1 MLRILFVIVAVVA
14 AVLALVIEQ
23 PLLFVA
29 AGASLSIALIM
40 AMVHVVR
47 RHQRR
52 NRYKGK
58 PEPLPDITADASK
71 GEEEEEGGED
81 KQRALASLGILDIRP
96 KGSADGS
103 GEDEAGLSTEVVSGD
118 GSAAPETNGSPKTN
132 GARMVVPIQGTL
144 DFSIQ
149 EQSQSVRISVNES
162 AHKSLREVL
171 LPYLQAYRAI
181 AQANTVCLLRQPKR
195 APQYHI
201 EAIVSL
207 NGNARGN
214 GLFVS
219 KTPLLQWE
227 HRQPGLHVLR
237 ASEDQLSG
245 NVCGYYRQRV
255 AVKEV
260 VLFPVP
266 VPSSLAQYVLLA
278 DAMREHILDSE
289 EKQLLS
295 THFAHLLGNILEMG
309 ICDELLQE
317 SKEDVRPRS
326 EIIDEEIWQA
336 RDQGTP
342 LAMALVYL
350 NRAEEVVDEGGKR
363 VVMQAESLLV
373 QRLRETVQG
382 ARVERFGEL
391 MFGVFFKEEG
401 VAVEQW
407 AIRLQQDMLS
417 YSGLLE
423 DGVSIG
429 IALLH
434 EGNASAEALRRE
446 ATEALREAFDTGMC
460 TIVE

>member
-1 MLRILFVIVAVVA
+1 MVIVH
-14 AVLALVIEQ
+14 L
-23 PLLFVA
+23 
-29 AGASLSIALIM
+29 
-40 AMVHVVR
+40 VR
-47 RHQRR
+47 RRQRR
-52 NRYKGK
+52 NRYRVK
-58 PEPLPDITADASK
+58 PEALPDITSDAS
-71 GEEEEEGGED
+71 EEEGEGEED
-81 KQRALASLGILDIRP
+81 KQEDLASLGILDIRP
-96 KGSADGS
+96 KDSANGS
-103 GEDEAGLSTEVVSGD
+103 EEQEAGSLTEVVSGN
-118 GSAAPETNGSPKTN
+118 GSEASGTNGSTETNGASMT
-132 GARMVVPIQGTL
+132 VPVQGIL

-149 EQSQSVRISVNES
+149 EQPQSVRISVSES
-162 AHKSLREVL
+162 THKSLRGVL

-181 AQANTVCLLRQPKR
+181 TRANTVCLLRQPKR
-195 APQYHI
+195 ASQYHI

-219 KTPLLQWE
+219 KTPLLPWE

-260 VLFPVP
+260 VLLPVP
-266 VPSSLAQYVLLA
+266 IPSSLAQYVLLA

-326 EIIDEEIWQA
+326 EIIDEEIFKA
-336 RDQGTP
+336 RDEDTP
-342 LAMALVYL
+342 LALALVYL
-350 NRAEEVVDEGGKR
+350 NRAEEVADEGGKR

-391 MFGVFFKEEG
+391 MFGVFFKDEG

-407 AIRLQQDMLS
+407 AIRFQQDMLS

>member
-1 MLRILFVIVAVVA
+1 MFRVLFVIVAVVA

-29 AGASLSIALIM
+29 AGASLSIALVM
-40 AMVHVVR
+40 AIVHFVR

-52 NRYKGK
+52 NKYKAK
-58 PEPLPDITADASK
+58 SEPLPDITSDAL
-71 GEEEEEGGED
+71 EEEEEGEED
-81 KQRALASLGILDIRP
+81 KKRALASLGILDIRP
-96 KGSADGS
+96 IGYADGS
-103 GEDEAGLSTEVVSGD
+103 AENEAGSLAEVASEN
-118 GSAAPETNGSPKTN
+118 GSAASATNGSAKTN
-132 GARMVVPIQGTL
+132 GARVSAPIQGTL

-149 EQSQSVRISVNES
+149 EQTQSVRISVNES

-181 AQANTVCLLRQPKR
+181 TRANTVCLLRQPKR
-195 APQYHI
+195 ASQYHI

-219 KTPLLQWE
+219 KTPLLPWE

-260 VLFPVP
+260 VLLPVP
-266 VPSSLAQYVLLA
+266 APSSLAQYVLLA

-289 EKQLLS
+289 EKRLLS
-295 THFAHLLGNILEMG
+295 THFALLLGNILEMG

-317 SKEDVRPRS
+317 SQEDVRPRS
-326 EIIDEEIWQA
+326 EIIDEEIAQA

-342 LAMALVYL
+342 LALALVYL
-350 NRAEEVVDEGGKR
+350 NRAEEVADEGGKR
-363 VVMQAESLLV
+363 VIMQAESLLV

-391 MFGVFFKEEG
+391 MFGVFFREEG

-407 AIRLQQDMLS
+407 AIRFQQDMLS

-434 EGNASAEALRRE
+434 EGNASAEALRGE
-446 ATEALREAFDTGMC
+446 ATEALRQAFDSGMC

>member
-1 MLRILFVIVAVVA
+1 MFRIFFVIVAVVA

-23 PLLFVA
+23 PLLLVA

-40 AMVHVVR
+40 AIVHVVR

-58 PEPLPDITADASK
+58 PEPLPDITADAPK
-71 GEEEEEGGED
+71 EEGGED

-103 GEDEAGLSTEVVSGD
+103 GDDEADSSTEVVSGNE
-118 GSAAPETNGSPKTN
+118 SAASETNGSPETN

-144 DFSIQ
+144 DFFIQ

-227 HRQPGLHVLR
+227 HRRPGLHVLR

-326 EIIDEEIWQA
+326 EIIEEEIWQA

-342 LAMALVYL
+342 LALALVYL
-350 NRAEEVVDEGGKR
+350 NRAEEVADEGGKR

>member
-1 MLRILFVIVAVVA
+1 MFRILFVIVAVVA

-23 PLLFVA
+23 PLLLVA

-40 AMVHVVR
+40 AIVHVVR

-58 PEPLPDITADASK
+58 PEPLPDITADAP
-71 GEEEEEGGED
+71 EEEEEEEEEED
-81 KQRALASLGILDIRP
+81 KQRDLASLGILDIRP

-103 GEDEAGLSTEVVSGD
+103 GDDEADSSTEVVSGNE
-118 GSAAPETNGSPKTN
+118 SAASETNGPPETN

-162 AHKSLREVL
+162 AHKLLREVL

-342 LAMALVYL
+342 LALALVYL
-350 NRAEEVVDEGGKR
+350 NRAEEVADEGGQR

>member
-1 MLRILFVIVAVVA
+1 MFRILFVIAAVVA

-29 AGASLSIALIM
+29 AGASLSVALIM
-40 AMVHVVR
+40 VIVHLVR
-47 RHQRR
+47 RRR
-52 NRYKGK
+52 RRKKYRVK
-58 PEPLPDITADASK
+58 PEPLPDITSDVL
-71 GEEEEEGGED
+71 EEEGEED
-81 KQRALASLGILDIRP
+81 KQRDLASLGILDIRQ
-96 KGSADGS
+96 KGSANGS
-103 GEDEAGLSTEVVSGD
+103 RENEAGSLTEVVPGNESGAS
-118 GSAAPETNGSPKTN
+118 GTNGSTETNDARKTVPVQ
-132 GARMVVPIQGTL
+132 GAL

-149 EQSQSVRISVNES
+149 EQPQSVRISVNES
-162 AHKSLREVL
+162 AHKSLRGVL

-219 KTPLLQWE
+219 KTPLLPWE
-227 HRQPGLHVLR
+227 HRRPGLHVLR

-260 VLFPVP
+260 VLLPVP

-289 EKQLLS
+289 EKRLLS

-309 ICDELLQE
+309 VCDELLQE
-317 SKEDVRPRS
+317 SKEDIRPRS
-326 EIIDEEIWQA
+326 EIIDEEIFKA
-336 RDQGTP
+336 RDESTP
-342 LAMALVYL
+342 LALALVYL
-350 NRAEEVVDEGGKR
+350 NRAEEVADEGGKR

-407 AIRLQQDMLS
+407 AIRFQQDMLS

-434 EGNASAEALRRE
+434 EGNAGAEALRRE
-446 ATEALREAFDTGMC
+446 ATEALRQAFDTGMC

>member
-1 MLRILFVIVAVVA
+1 MFRILFVIVAVVA

-103 GEDEAGLSTEVVSGD
+103 GEDEAGSSTEVVSGD

>member
-1 MLRILFVIVAVVA
+1 MFRILFVIVAVVV
-14 AVLALVIEQ
+14 AVLAVVIEQ

-40 AMVHVVR
+40 AIVHVVR

-58 PEPLPDITADASK
+58 PEPLPDITADAP
-71 GEEEEEGGED
+71 EEEGD
-81 KQRALASLGILDIRP
+81 KQRALASFGILDIRP

-103 GEDEAGLSTEVVSGD
+103 GEDEAGSSTEVVSGN
-118 GSAAPETNGSPKTN
+118 GPAASGTNGPPETN

-227 HRQPGLHVLR
+227 HRRPGLHVLR

-245 NVCGYYRQRV
+245 NVRGYYRQRV

-342 LAMALVYL
+342 LALALVYL
-350 NRAEEVVDEGGKR
+350 NRAEEVADEGGKR

-446 ATEALREAFDTGMC
+446 ATGALREAFDTGMC

>member
-1 MLRILFVIVAVVA
+1 MFRILFVIVAVVA

-23 PLLFVA
+23 PLLLVA

-40 AMVHVVR
+40 AIVHVVR

-58 PEPLPDITADASK
+58 PEPLPDITADAPK
-71 GEEEEEGGED
+71 EEGGED

-103 GEDEAGLSTEVVSGD
+103 GDDEADSSTEVVSGNE
-118 GSAAPETNGSPKTN
+118 SAASETNGSPETN

-227 HRQPGLHVLR
+227 HRRPGLHVLR

-295 THFAHLLGNILEMG
+295 SHFAHLLGNILEMG

-326 EIIDEEIWQA
+326 EIIEEEIWQA

-342 LAMALVYL
+342 LALALVYL
-350 NRAEEVVDEGGKR
+350 NRAEEVADEGGKR

>member
-1 MLRILFVIVAVVA
+1 MFRILFVIAAVVA
-14 AVLALVIEQ
+14 AALALVIEQ
-23 PLLFVA
+23 PLLFLA
-29 AGASLSIALIM
+29 AGASLCVALIM
-40 AMVHVVR
+40 VIVHFVR
-47 RHQRR
+47 RRQRL
-52 NRYKGK
+52 NRYRMKS
-58 PEPLPDITADASK
+58 EPLPDSTSDVL
-71 GEEEEEGGED
+71 EEEEEGEKG
-81 KQRALASLGILDIRP
+81 KQRDLAALGILDIRP
-96 KGSADGS
+96 KDSANGS
-103 GEDEAGLSTEVVSGD
+103 GKKETGSLTEVVSQN
-118 GSAAPETNGSPKTN
+118 GSGASGTNGSTETNGPHITTP
-132 GARMVVPIQGTL
+132 VQGIL

-149 EQSQSVRISVNES
+149 EQPHSVRISVNES

-219 KTPLLQWE
+219 KTPLLPWE
-227 HRQPGLHVLR
+227 HPRPGLNVLR

-260 VLFPVP
+260 VLLPVP

-295 THFAHLLGNILEMG
+295 THFSHLLGNILEMG
-309 ICDELLQE
+309 VCDELLQE

-326 EIIDEEIWQA
+326 EIIGDEIARA
-336 RDQGTP
+336 RDEDTP
-342 LAMALVYL
+342 LALALVYL
-350 NRAEEVVDEGGKR
+350 NRAEEVADEGGKR
-363 VVMQAESLLV
+363 AVMQAESLLV

-391 MFGVFFKEEG
+391 MFGVFFREEG

-407 AIRLQQDMLS
+407 AIRFQQDMLS

-434 EGNASAEALRRE
+434 EGNASAEALRGE
-446 ATEALREAFDTGMC
+446 ATEALRQAFDTGMC

>member
-1 MLRILFVIVAVVA
+1 MFRILFAIAAVVA
-14 AVLALVIEQ
+14 AVLALVVEQ

-29 AGASLSIALIM
+29 AGASLGIVLVM
-40 AMVHVVR
+40 AIVHFVR
-47 RHQRR
+47 RRQRR
-52 NRYKGK
+52 KRYTAN
-58 PEPLPDITADASK
+58 PEPPPDIASDAL
-71 GEEEEEGGED
+71 EREEEGEED
-81 KQRALASLGILDIRP
+81 KQKDLASLGILDIRP
-96 KGSADGS
+96 KGSANGS
-103 GEDEAGLSTEVVSGD
+103 GEHEAGSPAEIVSEN
-118 GSAAPETNGSPKTN
+118 GSSASGTNGSAETN
-132 GARMVVPIQGTL
+132 GARITVPVQGTL

-149 EQSQSVRISVNES
+149 EQSQSVRISINES
-162 AHKSLREVL
+162 VHKSLREVL

-219 KTPLLQWE
+219 KTPLLPWE
-227 HRQPGLHVLR
+227 HRRPGLHVLR

-255 AVKEV
+255 VVKEV
-260 VLFPVP
+260 VLLPVP

-326 EIIDEEIWQA
+326 EIVDEEIWQA
-336 RDQGTP
+336 RDQDTP
-342 LAMALVYL
+342 LALALVYL
-350 NRAEEVVDEGGKR
+350 NRAEEVADEGGKR

-391 MFGVFFKEEG
+391 MFGVFFREEA

-407 AIRLQQDMLS
+407 AIRFQQDMLS

-434 EGNASAEALRRE
+434 EGNASAEALRGE
-446 ATEALREAFDTGMC
+446 ATEALRQAFDTGMC

>member
-1 MLRILFVIVAVVA
+1 MGRRR
-14 AVLALVIEQ
+14 
-23 PLLFVA
+23 PGTN
-29 AGASLSIALIM
+29 GA
-40 AMVHVVR
+40 
-47 RHQRR
+47 
-52 NRYKGK
+52 
-58 PEPLPDITADASK
+58 T
-71 GEEEEEGGED
+71 
-81 KQRALASLGILDIRP
+81 
-96 KGSADGS
+96 
-103 GEDEAGLSTEVVSGD
+103 
-118 GSAAPETNGSPKTN
+118 ETNGAGKT
-132 GARMVVPIQGTL
+132 VPVQGTL

-149 EQSQSVRISVNES
+149 EQPQSVRISVSES
-162 AHKSLREVL
+162 THKSLRGVL

-181 AQANTVCLLRQPKR
+181 TRANTVCLLRQPKR
-195 APQYHI
+195 ASQYHI

-219 KTPLLQWE
+219 KTPLLPWE

-260 VLFPVP
+260 VLLPVP

-326 EIIDEEIWQA
+326 EIIDEEIFKA
-336 RDQGTP
+336 RDEDTP
-342 LAMALVYL
+342 LALALVYL
-350 NRAEEVVDEGGKR
+350 NRAEEVADEGGKR

-391 MFGVFFKEEG
+391 MFGVFFKDEG

-407 AIRLQQDMLS
+407 AIRFQQDMLS

>member
-1 MLRILFVIVAVVA
+1 MFRILFVIAAVVA
-14 AVLALVIEQ
+14 AALALVIEQ

-29 AGASLSIALIM
+29 AGASLSVAL
-40 AMVHVVR
+40 AMVIVHLVR
-47 RHQRR
+47 RRQRR
-52 NRYKGK
+52 NRYRVR
-58 PEPLPDITADASK
+58 PESLPDITSDAS
-71 GEEEEEGGED
+71 EEEGEED
-81 KQRALASLGILDIRP
+81 KQEEDLAALGILDIRP
-96 KGSADGS
+96 KGSGNGS
-103 GEDEAGLSTEVVSGD
+103 EEQEAGSLTEVVSGN
-118 GSAAPETNGSPKTN
+118 GSETSGTNGATETNGAGKT
-132 GARMVVPIQGTL
+132 VPVQGTL

-149 EQSQSVRISVNES
+149 EQPQSVRISVSES
-162 AHKSLREVL
+162 THKSLRGVL

-181 AQANTVCLLRQPKR
+181 TRANTVCLLRQPKR
-195 APQYHI
+195 ASQYHI

-219 KTPLLQWE
+219 KTPLLPWE

-260 VLFPVP
+260 VLLPVP

-326 EIIDEEIWQA
+326 EIIDEEIFKA
-336 RDQGTP
+336 RDEDTP
-342 LAMALVYL
+342 LALALVYL
-350 NRAEEVVDEGGKR
+350 NRAEEVADEGGKR

-407 AIRLQQDMLS
+407 AIRFQQDMLS

>member
-1 MLRILFVIVAVVA
+1 MFRILFVIAAVVA
-14 AVLALVIEQ
+14 AALALVIEQ

-29 AGASLSIALIM
+29 AGASLSVALV
-40 AMVHVVR
+40 MVIVHLVR
-47 RHQRR
+47 RRQRR
-52 NRYKGK
+52 NRYRVK
-58 PEPLPDITADASK
+58 PEALPDITSDAS
-71 GEEEEEGGED
+71 EEEEGEGEED
-81 KQRALASLGILDIRP
+81 KQRDLVALGILDIRP
-96 KGSADGS
+96 KGAANGS
-103 GEDEAGLSTEVVSGD
+103 EEQEAGSLAEVVSGN
-118 GSAAPETNGSPKTN
+118 GSEASGTNGSTEAN
-132 GARMVVPIQGTL
+132 GASMTVPVQGTL

-149 EQSQSVRISVNES
+149 EQPQSVRISVSES
-162 AHKSLREVL
+162 THKSLRGVL

-181 AQANTVCLLRQPKR
+181 TRANTVCLLRQPKR

-219 KTPLLQWE
+219 KTPLLPWE

-260 VLFPVP
+260 VLLPVP

-326 EIIDEEIWQA
+326 EIIDEEIFKA
-336 RDQGTP
+336 RDEDTP
-342 LAMALVYL
+342 LALALVYL
-350 NRAEEVVDEGGKR
+350 NRAEEVADEGGKR

-391 MFGVFFKEEG
+391 MFGVFFKDEG

-407 AIRLQQDMLS
+407 AIRFQQDMLS

>member
-1 MLRILFVIVAVVA
+1 MFRILFVIVAVVA

-29 AGASLSIALIM
+29 AGASLGVALIM
-40 AMVHVVR
+40 AIVHIVR
-47 RHQRR
+47 RRQRR
-52 NRYKGK
+52 NRYKEK
-58 PEPLPDITADASK
+58 PELLPDITSDASV
-71 GEEEEEGGED
+71 EEEED
-81 KQRALASLGILDIRP
+81 RDRALASLGILDIRP
-96 KGSADGS
+96 KGSGGGP
-103 GEDEAGLSTEVVSGD
+103 GEDEADSFAEVASGN
-118 GSAAPETNGSPKTN
+118 GSAASGTNGASKTN
-132 GARMVVPIQGTL
+132 GAHIDVPVQGTL

-149 EQSQSVRISVNES
+149 EQSQSFRISVNES
-162 AHKSLREVL
+162 VHKSLREVL

-219 KTPLLQWE
+219 KKPLLQWE
-227 HRQPGLHVLR
+227 HRQPGVHVLR

-266 VPSSLAQYVLLA
+266 VPSSLGQYVLLA

-317 SKEDVRPRS
+317 STEDARPRS
-326 EIIDEEIWQA
+326 EIIEEEIWQA

-342 LAMALVYL
+342 LALALVYL
-350 NRAEEVVDEGGKR
+350 NRAEEVADEGGKR

-407 AIRLQQDMLS
+407 AVRFQQDMLN

-434 EGNASAEALRRE
+434 EENASAEALRRE
-446 ATEALREAFDTGMC
+446 ATQALREAFDTGMC

>member
-1 MLRILFVIVAVVA
+1 MFRILFVIAAVVA
-14 AVLALVIEQ
+14 AALALVIEQ

-29 AGASLSIALIM
+29 AGASLSVALVM
-40 AMVHVVR
+40 AIIHLVR
-47 RHQRR
+47 RRR
-52 NRYKGK
+52 RRKKYRVK
-58 PEPLPDITADASK
+58 PEPLPDITSDVL
-71 GEEEEEGGED
+71 EEEGEED
-81 KQRALASLGILDIRP
+81 KQRDLASLGILDIRP
-96 KGSADGS
+96 KGSVNGS
-103 GEDEAGLSTEVVSGD
+103 GEQEAGSIEEVVSGN
-118 GSAAPETNGSPKTN
+118 GSEASGTNASTETNGAGKTEP
-132 GARMVVPIQGTL
+132 VQGTL

-219 KTPLLQWE
+219 KTPLLPWE

-237 ASEDQLSG
+237 ASEDRLSG
-245 NVCGYYRQRV
+245 NVCGYYRQKV

-260 VLFPVP
+260 VLLPVP
-266 VPSSLAQYVLLA
+266 VPSSLARYVLLA

-336 RDQGTP
+336 RDEGTP
-342 LAMALVYL
+342 LALALVYL
-350 NRAEEVVDEGGKR
+350 NRAEEVADEGGKR
-363 VVMQAESLLV
+363 VVMQAEGLLV

-407 AIRLQQDMLS
+407 AIRFQQDMLS

-434 EGNASAEALRRE
+434 EGNASAEDLRRE
-446 ATEALREAFDTGMC
+446 ATEALRQAFDTGMC

>member
-1 MLRILFVIVAVVA
+1 MFRILFVIVAVVA

-29 AGASLSIALIM
+29 AGASLSIALSM
-40 AMVHVVR
+40 AIVYVVR
-47 RHQRR
+47 RHRRR
-52 NRYKGK
+52 NRYMEK
-58 PEPLPDITADASK
+58 PEPLPDITADTS
-71 GEEEEEGGED
+71 EED
-81 KQRALASLGILDIRP
+81 KQKALASLGILEIRP
-96 KGSADGS
+96 KGSANGP
-103 GEDEAGLSTEVVSGD
+103 GENEAGSPAVAVSG
-118 GSAAPETNGSPKTN
+118 NGSNGSMASGTN
-132 GARMVVPIQGTL
+132 GAPKTTGNAIDAPVQGAL

-149 EQSQSVRISVNES
+149 EQPQSVRISVNES
-162 AHKSLREVL
+162 VHKSLREVL

-214 GLFVS
+214 GLFIS

-227 HRQPGLHVLR
+227 HRRPGVHVLR

-260 VLFPVP
+260 VLLPVP

-289 EKQLLS
+289 EKQALS

-317 SKEDVRPRS
+317 SKEDVRLRS
-326 EIIDEEIWQA
+326 EIIDEEISQA
-336 RDQGTP
+336 RDRGTP
-342 LAMALVYL
+342 LALALVYL
-350 NRAEEVVDEGGKR
+350 NRAEEVADEGGKR

-391 MFGVFFKEEG
+391 MFGVFFREEA

-407 AIRLQQDMLS
+407 AIRLQQDMPG

-434 EGNASAEALRRE
+434 EGNASSEALRKE
-446 ATEALREAFDTGMC
+446 ATEALREAFDSGMC